1 MSDSFESLSNAFAE
15 AAESAARSI
24 VTVSARRRLPATG
37 IAWSETAI
45 VTANHVVERDENI
58 SITLPSGDE
67 VEATVA
73 GRDPG
78 SDIAVLTVPGGL
90 VPATF
95 APEGAARVGQLVL
108 AAGRPS
114 VAGHQASLGV
124 VSAIGGKWRT
134 FRGQPVNGYIRT
146 DTTMFPG
153 FSGGPLV
160 TAAGAVLGMNSSM
173 LGRGGG
179 LTIPSHALAPIVD
192 ALLTGGK
199 VKRAY
204 LGISTQRVA
213 LPAAFAAASEQE
225 SGLLVSGV
233 EPGSPADSGGV
244 LVGDILI
251 ALAGATI
258 EGTEDLQDAL
268 SPELVG
274 AWVPVRV
281 LRGGEPVELSI
292 TVGERN

>member
-1 MSDSFESLSNAFAE
+1 MSDSFESLSNAFAD

-45 VTANHVVERDENI
+45 VTANHVVERDDNI
-58 SITLPSGDE
+58 AITLPSGDE

-95 APEGAARVGQLVL
+95 AAEGAAHIGQLVL
-108 AAGRPS
+108 AVGRPS
-114 VAGHQASLGV
+114 GAGHQASLGV

-160 TAAGAVLGMNSSM
+160 AAGGAVLGMNSSM

-179 LTIPSHALAPIVD
+179 LTIPSHALAPIVE

-233 EPGSPADSGGV
+233 EPQSPADTGGV

-268 SPELVG
+268 VPELVG
-274 AWVPVRV
+274 GSVPVRV
-281 LRGGEPVELSI
+281 LRGGEPVELTM

>member
-1 MSDSFESLSNAFAE
+1 MSDSFESLSNAFAG
-15 AAESAARSI
+15 AAEQAARSV

-45 VTANHVVERDENI
+45 VTANHVVERDDSI
-58 SITLPSGDE
+58 SIALPSGE
-67 VEATVA
+67 PLEATLA

-78 SDIAVLTVPGGL
+78 SDIAVLKVEGGL

-95 APEGAARVGQLVL
+95 AAEGSARVGQLVL
-108 AAGRPS
+108 AIGRPS
-114 VAGHQASLGV
+114 AAGHQASLGV
-124 VSAIGGKWRT
+124 VSAIGAKWRT
-134 FRGQPVNGYIRT
+134 YRGQPVKGYIRT

-160 TAAGAVLGMNSSM
+160 AAGGTVLGMNSSM

-179 LTIPSHALAPIVD
+179 LTIPGHALTPIVE

-199 VKRAY
+199 LKRAY

-213 LPAAFAAASEQE
+213 LPSAFAQESGQE
-225 SGLLVSGV
+225 SGLLVSGI
-233 EPGSPADSGGV
+233 EPGSPAEQAGV
-244 LVGDILI
+244 FVGDILI

-258 EGTEDLQDAL
+258 EGTEDLQDEL
-268 SPELVG
+268 TPERVG
-274 AWVPVRV
+274 TQAPARV
-281 LRGGEPVELSI
+281 LRGGSPTELTI
-292 TVGERN
+292 TIGERS